1 MILAITFKKTVDMIK
16 DWENFMVGDTVL
28 KSPIKVHEQKLLTRP
43 KHFIDAQIATFNV
56 ALEDISVPSLLSLQ
70 PLH

>member
-1 MILAITFKKTVDMIK
+1 
-16 DWENFMVGDTVL
+16 MVGDTVL